1 MQNEAK
7 DWTFFGMLHPYIET
21 EENFWRHRRQ
31 DPSGGRMLREDQWI
45 LGNMTQSP
53 ADKELVGTA
62 YYAEEPIIFLQSS
75 VPQCCAT
82 YAMTRRLHR
91 YNDLRIRAG
100 QFHSKSSLDLVYDLE
115 YYQNRMYECWWQVQ
129 WMERYSMNFRR
140 HHLSNANARS
150 CGVAGTADL
159 PGISPNIIF
168 IQCLLL
174 LPLRINLNQLRDVII
189 NHADKHI
196 VMLDSRCHRNVDSIP
211 LCPSKH
217 QNLWDRCRRR
227 TLNGQPIN

>member
-1 MQNEAK
+1 
-7 DWTFFGMLHPYIET
+7 
-21 EENFWRHRRQ
+21 
-31 DPSGGRMLREDQWI
+31 
-45 LGNMTQSP
+45 
-53 ADKELVGTA
+53 
-62 YYAEEPIIFLQSS
+62 
-75 VPQCCAT
+75 
-82 YAMTRRLHR
+82 
-91 YNDLRIRAG
+91 
-100 QFHSKSSLDLVYDLE
+100 
-115 YYQNRMYECWWQVQ
+115 
-129 WMERYSMNFRR
+129 MNFRR

-217 QNLWDRCRRR
+217 QNL
-227 TLNGQPIN
+227 